1 MSGRPLQTLQA
12 RGWPGEREK
21 GMKMDRGVAVGMGR
35 GLMDGGSLGR
45 GAAGFQ
51 ATEAPSSFRLRQ
63 VGESGQFPTQGDLGG
78 ARAWGVRFET
88 LGHVR
93 SCSLF

>member
-1 MSGRPLQTLQA
+1 
-12 RGWPGEREK
+12 
-21 GMKMDRGVAVGMGR
+21 MDRGVAVGMGR
-35 GLMDGGSLGR
+35 GLMDGRSLGR

-63 VGESGQFPTQGDLGG
+63 VGESGQLTQGDLGG

-88 LGHVR
+88 LGHVS
-93 SCSLF
+93 SCSP